1 MSTSIGS
8 PGGSTS
14 PVGPSSDTSVGDL
27 VKAMS
32 ADLSR
37 LVRAEMQLAQVEL
50 GSKAKTAGVGTLI
63 GKKKVNEAA
72 PAVPERP
79 WPA

>member
-1 MSTSIGS
+1 VSTSIGS

-14 PVGPSSDTSVGDL
+14 PATSASVTSSSSDSSLGDL

-37 LVRAEMQLAQVEL
+37 LVRDELQLAQA
-50 GSKAKTAGVGTLI
+50 S
-63 GKKKVNEAA
+63 
-72 PAVPERP
+72 
-79 WPA
+79 